1 MIQTINEK
9 VAVLTIYKPG
19 TGPLTPYKLRW
30 QGRVYRITK
39 IGFHHTV
46 REGRTLFHV
55 LAVASQTLA
64 FRLSLNTETLQWLLE
79 EVSDGMPG

>member
-9 VAVLTIYKPG
+9 VAVLTVSRPEA
-19 TGPLTPYKLRW
+19 GPLTPYKLRW

-55 LAVASQTLA
+55 FAVACPTLA
-64 FRLSLNTETLQWLLE
+64 FRLKLNIETLQWLLE
-79 EVSDGMPG
+79 EVSDSMPG